1 MLLSREARAMPVYL
15 RTLAVRPKQQS
26 GLPSGL
32 GVAVTLAVWMGVVM
46 SGFEVRLRPAAS

>member
-1 MLLSREARAMPVYL
+1 MPVYL

-32 GVAVTLAVWMGVVM
+32 GAVFTLAVWMGVVM